1 MEHPGP
7 KVNITLKRPSP
18 LEPPTPPPEF
28 FRHIAEANAL
38 SAQAALASIQ
48 ESQTR
53 QASTW
58 STARATVPERAIVEG
73 TIDMVFYS
81 LLRQTIARTYDDPT
95 LRARLMGVVARQAKI
110 ANPAAVGFETQ
121 NRVMELLSAAEEMME
136 QACIRAGLPAGQSMV
151 ERGEEIEKMFHKV

>member
-1 MEHPGP
+1 MEPPGP
-7 KVNITLKRPSP
+7 KINITLKRPSP
-18 LEPPTPPPEF
+18 LEPPTPSSEF
-28 FRHIAEANAL
+28 YRHIAEANAL
-38 SAQAALASIQ
+38 SAQAALASVQ
-48 ESQTR
+48 EAR

-73 TIDMVFYS
+73 TVDMVFYS

-136 QACIRAGLPAGQSMV
+136 QASIRAGLPAGQNMV